1 MLTLVLS
8 LALAAAA
15 APETAS
21 QAQTTSEA
29 KPPKP
34 KMVCRAN
41 KSTGSRLKGRIC
53 KTQEEWD
60 GQQSEVHSDQRL
72 RSVSGN

>member
-15 APETAS
+15 PEAATPAVAS
-21 QAQTTSEA
+21 SEV
-29 KPPKP
+29 KPEKP
-34 KMVCRAN
+34 KKICRAN
-41 KSTGSRLKGRIC
+41 KSTGSRIKGRIC

-60 GQQSEVHSDQRL
+60 GQPTSIRNDARL
-72 RSVSGN
+72 NGVGN